1 MKSVGTVKPT
11 VLFHF
16 YALALSVFVLG
27 GDVITALADL
37 TGQSHLRS
45 LITRHRRRLS
55 SIELLEDLDDST
67 RTHGA
72 TTLTDGEAE
81 TFLHGD
87 WSNQL
92 HRHFGVVS
100 RHDHFGALGQ
110 LN

>member
-16 YALALSVFVLG
+16 YALALSIFILG
-27 GDVITALADL
+27 GDVVTALADL

-87 WSNQL
+87 WSNQVHL
-92 HRHFGVVS
+92 HVSGVT